1 MTSAYLPST
10 VGGGDLVAELASIA
24 PQAGPNTGLWPGLTI
39 YRFTAPAGP
48 TWEEIQSLSLCVV
61 AQGRKAVTVD
71 GETYMYDP
79 FRYLVLSSHLHFQAE
94 ILEATIGRPFLSL
107 VLQIEPDLVRQV
119 SSDMLERRTTV
130 FRSREAEAGAR
141 PPDACV
147 SALDQELLGVVLRFL
162 RAVKTTADRRVLAP
176 LYLQE
181 LVYRVLQ
188 REQYARLL
196 ALAAAQSASN
206 PVSAVLEY
214 MRAHLYESLTVAD
227 LADLVSLS
235 PSAFA
240 HLFRDVTGR
249 SPYQFLKEMRLDR
262 ARELLVDG
270 HLTVARISKEVGYAS
285 VSHFISEFRGR
296 FGRRRAPTRPARL
309 RRRLPR
315 RLAMDSGLAARR
327 HHRQRPRTAARHR
340 LHRLIRTSESLAR
353 ADRGG
358 DGVPRRG
365 QRALPRVVIPAGRV
379 IQEVQV
385 DDQAAVRSA
394 QVRALGGVQRVPA
407 AAVAGLARGA
417 VAQWQ
422 QQAAGVL
429 AQPPDVETA
438 SSGAG
443 SRKQPMRST
452 GDPVAGRHR
461 QRTVPCRPGSAAT
474 RNAGRVV
481 GPVRQARRTQRI
493 ARRQRALR
501 MRPEQPFRPCLH
513 SSCACSGSS
522 SARTAA

>member
-1 MTSAYLPST
+1 MTSGYLPST

-24 PQAGPNTGLWPGLTI
+24 TQAGPNTGLWPGLTI

-61 AQGRKAVTVD
+61 AQGRKAVTV
-71 GETYMYDP
+71 GRETYVYDP

-94 ILEATIGRPFLSL
+94 ILEATIGLPFLSL

-130 FRSREAEAGAR
+130 FRTRETEAR

-296 FGRRRAPTRPARL
+296 FGVTPRAYYDAQ
-309 RRRLPR
+309 
-315 RLAMDSGLAARR
+315 A
-327 HHRQRPRTAARHR
+327 
-340 LHRLIRTSESLAR
+340 LHRELDT
-353 ADRGG
+353 
-358 DGVPRRG
+358 
-365 QRALPRVVIPAGRV
+365 QRAR
-379 IQEVQV
+379 
-385 DDQAAVRSA
+385 DDTGAT
-394 QVRALGGVQRVPA
+394 
-407 AAVAGLARGA
+407 LA
-417 VAQWQ
+417 
-422 QQAAGVL
+422 
-429 AQPPDVETA
+429 
-438 SSGAG
+438 
-443 SRKQPMRST
+443 
-452 GDPVAGRHR
+452 
-461 QRTVPCRPGSAAT
+461 
-474 RNAGRVV
+474 
-481 GPVRQARRTQRI
+481 
-493 ARRQRALR
+493 
-501 MRPEQPFRPCLH
+501 
-513 SSCACSGSS
+513 
-522 SARTAA
+522 

>member
-1 MTSAYLPST
+1 MTSGYLPST

-24 PQAGPNTGLWPGLTI
+24 TQAGPNTGLWPGLTI

-61 AQGRKAVTVD
+61 AQGRKAVTVG

-94 ILEATIGRPFLSL
+94 ILEATIARPFLSL

-130 FRSREAEAGAR
+130 FRSREAEAGAG

-296 FGRRRAPTRPARL
+296 FGVTPRAYYDAQ
-309 RRRLPR
+309 
-315 RLAMDSGLAARR
+315 A
-327 HHRQRPRTAARHR
+327 
-340 LHRLIRTSESLAR
+340 LHRELDT
-353 ADRGG
+353 
-358 DGVPRRG
+358 
-365 QRALPRVVIPAGRV
+365 QRAR
-379 IQEVQV
+379 
-385 DDQAAVRSA
+385 DDTGAT
-394 QVRALGGVQRVPA
+394 
-407 AAVAGLARGA
+407 LA
-417 VAQWQ
+417 
-422 QQAAGVL
+422 
-429 AQPPDVETA
+429 
-438 SSGAG
+438 
-443 SRKQPMRST
+443 
-452 GDPVAGRHR
+452 
-461 QRTVPCRPGSAAT
+461 
-474 RNAGRVV
+474 
-481 GPVRQARRTQRI
+481 
-493 ARRQRALR
+493 
-501 MRPEQPFRPCLH
+501 
-513 SSCACSGSS
+513 
-522 SARTAA
+522 